1 MGVYGAPVC
10 YDTDFVRERRLRIK
24 SNVTVQYNGS
34 KNFLE
39 KEKKIQD
46 KKKSTKS
53 SIILRV
59 RSIKR
64 SLEIEWSFGA
74 EMDDLVKKKKFV

>member
-39 KEKKIQD
+39 KEKKKYKT
-46 KKKSTKS
+46 KKNQQNPPLSFAF
-53 SIILRV
+53 V
-59 RSIKR
+59 R
-64 SLEIEWSFGA
+64 
-74 EMDDLVKKKKFV
+74 

>member
-46 KKKSTKS
+46 KKNQQNPPLSFAF
-53 SIILRV
+53 V
-59 RSIKR
+59 R
-64 SLEIEWSFGA
+64 
-74 EMDDLVKKKKFV
+74 